1 MYHCHNMFL
10 NVWSELGL
18 HGLIVFLL
26 IWWGIFL
33 RTGWR
38 LAYHGR
44 SWWLK
49 AMGRGYVLASIGITI
64 GGLTDHVY
72 FNTQM
77 GLLFWLLGGLTMLS
91 NKLDKYEM

>member
-1 MYHCHNMFL
+1 M
-10 NVWSELGL
+10 
-18 HGLIVFLL
+18 FLL

-33 RTGWR
+33 PAAWR

-44 SWWLK
+44 SLWLK
-49 AMGRGYVLASIGITI
+49 AMGRGYVLATVGIAI

-77 GLLFWLLGGLTMLS
+77 GLCFWLLGGLTMLCS
-91 NKLDKYEM
+91 KLNNYES